1 MSKKNDEKQ
10 RGTVVDLKDFKRM
23 KMHNGIILTVF
34 SLVYVIITTLIATVI
49 INTMDVEKNVNGDNM
64 EFKSDMMKIEEMVEF
79 VDRYDETVDDVIYI
93 TTDYLNRRNEPNG
106 EVIEVMKPYTVIDII
121 SEENG
126 WCKLSD
132 GSFVYGEYVSKIIY

>member
-1 MSKKNDEKQ
+1 MSKRNDEKQ
-10 RGTVVDLKDFKRM
+10 RGTAVDLKEFKRM

-49 INTMDVEKNVNGDNM
+49 INTMDVEKNVNGDNI
-64 EFKSDMMKIEEMVEF
+64 EFKSDMMKMEEMVEF
-79 VDRYDETVDDVIYI
+79 VDSYDETVNDDIYI
-93 TTDYLNRRNEPNG
+93 TTEYLNKRNEPNG
-106 EVIEVMKPYTVIDII
+106 EIIEVIRPYTVIDII

>member
-10 RGTVVDLKDFKRM
+10 RGTVVDLKEFKRM

-49 INTMDVEKNVNGDNM
+49 INTMDVEKNVNGDNI
-64 EFKSDMMKIEEMVEF
+64 EFKSDMMKMEEMVEF
-79 VDRYDETVDDVIYI
+79 VDSYDETVNDDIYI

>member
-10 RGTVVDLKDFKRM
+10 RRTVVDLKEFKRM

-79 VDRYDETVDDVIYI
+79 VDRYDETVDDDIYI

-106 EVIEVMKPYTVIDII
+106 EVIEVMKPYTIIDII
-121 SEENG
+121 SKENG
-126 WCKLSD
+126 WYKLSD

>member
-10 RGTVVDLKDFKRM
+10 RRTVVDLKEFKRM
-23 KMHNGIILTVF
+23 KMHNGIILTIF

-106 EVIEVMKPYTVIDII
+106 EVIEVMEPYTVIDII

>member
-1 MSKKNDEKQ
+1 MSKRNDEKQ
-10 RGTVVDLKDFKRM
+10 RGTVVDLKEFKRM

-49 INTMDVEKNVNGDNM
+49 INTMDVEKNVESDNLV
-64 EFKSDMMKIEEMVEF
+64 FKSDIVKEQEMI
-79 VDRYDETVDDVIYI
+79 ETVNEYNENISVKIYI

-106 EVIEVMKPYTVIDII
+106 EVIEVIKPYTVIDII